1 MKYGS
6 SDGDKSRIN
15 RLEKA
20 AKLASAILG
29 LSDEQMEMLVLE
41 MYDYKG
47 QLNVVWNKAKPTEM
61 QKASFS
67 KAWELCGED
76 QVFHSVDELWSED
89 V

>member
-6 SDGDKSRIN
+6 NDGDKSRLV

-20 AKLASAILG
+20 KKLASAILG
-29 LSDEQMEMLVLE
+29 LSDAQIEMLVLE

-47 QLNVVWNKAKPTEM
+47 QLNVVWNKTKPTDM
-61 QKASFS
+61 QKAALS
-67 KAWELCGED
+67 KAWELCGEAD
-76 QVFHSVDELWSED
+76 VYHCVDELWSED